1 MTCPACDDQLTFSVV
16 SRFDHSSSI
25 CYACGVIEAVGM
37 MVMERNGEDPAT
49 ALVGP
54 GVVDMANMSI
64 DTLQS
69 LIELLRSSRIQ
80 DKKER
85 VN

>member
-1 MTCPACDDQLTFSVV
+1 
-16 SRFDHSSSI
+16 
-25 CYACGVIEAVGM
+25 M